1 MSLTLDGPLLVIF
14 IVLPLLLP
22 FVAGIVLLVWFRKD
36 ELDRLIALFTL
47 KPVLAYPLWFYI
59 TTTIGTY
66 WYDNWFDNI
75 KQLLGSWLPLI
86 PAIILTIGIIYTFRN
101 MFTHP
106 LAWLFLGLDILR
118 MLNTFI
124 LASSDEMDN
133 FSFPFGLVLP
143 SMLAILAL
151 IIVATRSKTVNSAL
165 STLQE

>member
-22 FVAGIVLLVWFRKD
+22 LVAGIILLVWYRKA
-36 ELDRLIALFTL
+36 EINRLIALFTL

-59 TTTIGTY
+59 TTTISTY

-75 KQLLGSWLPLI
+75 NQLFGDWLPLI

-101 MFTHP
+101 MFTHQ

-118 MLNTFI
+118 MLNTLL
-124 LASSDEMDN
+124 LASSDEMDY
-133 FSFPFGLVLP
+133 FSFPFGLLLP
-143 SMLAILAL
+143 SIIAILAL
-151 IIVATRSKTVNSAL
+151 IIVVTRSKTMSSAL

>member
-36 ELDRLIALFTL
+36 ELNRLIALFTL

-59 TTTIGTY
+59 TTTIGTH
-66 WYDNWFDNI
+66 WYDNWFDNV
-75 KQLLGSWLPLI
+75 KQLLGGWLPLI
-86 PAIILTIGIIYTFRN
+86 PAIILTIGIIYAFRN
-101 MFTHP
+101 MFTHQ

-118 MLNTFI
+118 MLNTLI

-143 SMLAILAL
+143 SMIAILAL
-151 IIVATRSKTVNSAL
+151 IIVVTHNKTVKSGL
-165 STLQE
+165 STLQK